1 MGESLQ
7 AQAQQFARSLSDL
20 ASAFVGHAHPFVAT
34 TLGER
39 IVIQSDA
46 PISIAT
52 PRRTL
57 FSVTSRYRCT
67 YDSAGQYLVVE
78 ESEIKVFGGCQGK
91 GDPLFRVEYVG
102 DQASHLPCA
111 HLHMHAHRDQLSV
124 AMAVAGTDGAER
136 RTPKHGDDYMRGTRI
151 SELHFPVGGH
161 RFRPGLEDVL
171 QWMVTEFGASTGPTW
186 PTVWQVT
193 AVGAGQ
199 QVETPCSAARTRR
212 CRGGWLPEA
221 ARPTSH
227 VSGAGRRGAPR
238 VARGRR
244 RTGRAPGHRG

>member
-52 PRRTL
+52 TRRTL

-78 ESEIKVFGGCQGK
+78 DSEIKVFGGCQGK
-91 GDPLFRVEYVG
+91 GDPLFRVEYVR

-136 RTPKHGDDYMRGTRI
+136 RTPKPGDDYMRGTRI

-186 PTVWQVT
+186 PTVLSDRRVSYRRQQT
-193 AVGAGQ
+193 AAAVRDCPSEAVRVLREMGYAVADPEGG
-199 QVETPCSAARTRR
+199 PCGDRLTKLAAF
-212 CRGGWLPEA
+212 
-221 ARPTSH
+221 
-227 VSGAGRRGAPR
+227 
-238 VARGRR
+238 
-244 RTGRAPGHRG
+244 